1 MLSWNLAE
9 EYAQRFHLPEKASH
23 EAEWQFRERIA
34 RSLEEMEERLL
45 AHEALYNQRLTGD
58 LFANGELNSGYGDG
72 FITRRAQQTELAFQH
87 AMGQLEQE
95 ERVQRVLTSLCF
107 WKKLRMGI
115 PRITKL

>member
-45 AHEALYNQRLTGD
+45 AHEVLYNQRITGD
-58 LFANGELNSGYGDG
+58 PFANGNLNSGYGDG

-87 AMGQLEQE
+87 AMRQLEQE
-95 ERVQRVLTSLCF
+95 ERVQRVLTLLCF
-107 WKKLRMGI
+107 WKKLRIGI
-115 PRITKL
+115 PWITK